1 MQDKNNDIEN
11 VTEIGITKLNKQALK
26 NEYN

>member
-1 MQDKNNDIEN
+1 MQDKNNNIEN